1 MLGLPD
7 GVTACLFDM
16 DGVVTKTAVVHAAA
30 WKQMFDEFLSSQAAK
45 AKPAEP
51 DGQVGQFA
59 PFDAERDYDEYVDGK
74 PRLEGTASFLESRK
88 IHLPMGSPSDEPGTP
103 TVQGLS
109 NRKNE
114 LVLEVLA
121 RDGVEVYEGSSR
133 YIAAVRK
140 AGLHTAIV
148 SSSAN
153 TEAVLKAAG
162 VADLF
167 DARVDANVAEKNRL
181 HGKPAPDTFLEAA
194 KMLGAAP
201 KAAAV
206 FEDALAG
213 VAAGHA
219 GHFGLVVGVDRVG
232 QAAALREH
240 GADVVVKDLAELLL
254 PAAAGPDKSQ
264 SRSKRRGHDDH
275 ERPLRCGPV
284 VPHRVGT

>member
-45 AKPAEP
+45 AKSAES
-51 DGQVGQFA
+51 DGQGGQFA

-88 IHLPMGSPSDEPGTP
+88 IDLPTGSPSDKPGTP
-103 TVQGLS
+103 TVWGLS

-114 LVLEVLA
+114 LVLEVLE

-133 YIAAVRK
+133 YITAVRK
-140 AGLHTAIV
+140 AGLRTAIV

-167 DARVDANVAEKNRL
+167 DVRVDAKVAGERGL
-181 HGKPAPDTFLEAA
+181 RGKPAPDTFLEAA
-194 KMLGAAP
+194 KMLGVAP

-232 QAAALREH
+232 QAAGLREH

-254 PAAAGPDKSQ
+254 PAAVGPDKT
-264 SRSKRRGHDDH
+264 RTTAD
-275 ERPLRCGPV
+275 
-284 VPHRVGT
+284 